1 VTDRRTPPRL
11 ARRTA
16 LAAAAACALGG
27 IAVAGPPPSR
37 DYPPTYTSRK
47 APWYDPFGWF
57 TSDPKPKA
65 PVPKVESRPIPNE
78 MVDVPPGAAVNP
90 AWRWYGYGTPTP
102 GRNPLAPYGT
112 YAGVP
117 GNWYGAPGTT
127 PGAIPTGRLGPPPS
141 PLPEIF
147 PAPGV
152 VPDSGL
158 RKTPPAQL
166 VPPADDPAIAIAPP
180 AGAAA
185 DGPKLP
191 GGAPAPTTGPAG
203 DSDWKTAPASLRP
216 PTSTAV
222 ASPGSDPAP
231 PATLRAP
238 IREDEPPTVPVA
250 TPTRPAP
257 PDGAALPNQN
267 SESPDI
273 PVEAAPGI
281 VPPPMTSGMSMA
293 DRPITA
299 RGRAPEPDMADVVR
313 RACGAGVRIVD
324 VTRTGPKGV
333 IVRLAAGNVEAA
345 WSVRDRLAR
354 APELAGWRVEFDLVT
369 PLRP

>member
-1 VTDRRTPPRL
+1 MTDRRTPPRL
-11 ARRTA
+11 VRRAA

-27 IAVAGPPPSR
+27 VAVAGQPPSR

-78 MVDVPPGAAVNP
+78 MVDLPPGAATNP

-117 GNWYGAPGTT
+117 GNWYGATGTT
-127 PGAIPTGRLGPPPS
+127 PGAIPAGRLGPPPS

-152 VPDSGL
+152 VADPAP
-158 RKTPPAQL
+158 RKTLPAQL
-166 VPPADDPAIAIAPP
+166 IPPAENPGIAVGPPTDPVAE
-180 AGAAA
+180 
-185 DGPKLP
+185 GPKLP
-191 GGAPAPTTGPAG
+191 GVATPPTTAPAG
-203 DSDWKTAPASLRP
+203 DGEWRTAPASLRP
-216 PTSTAV
+216 PTTTGA
-222 ASPGSDPAP
+222 ALPGTDSAP
-231 PATLRAP
+231 PAKLRAP
-238 IREDEPPTVPVA
+238 IRDDEPPTVPVA
-250 TPTRPAP
+250 TPTRPTP
-257 PDGAALPNQN
+257 PDGAALPNEN

-273 PVEAAPGI
+273 PVEPAPGI
-281 VPPPMTSGMSMA
+281 IPPPVKGGVSMA

-299 RGRAPEPDMADVVR
+299 RGHAPEPDVADMVR
-313 RACGAGVRIVD
+313 RACGPGARIVD
-324 VTRTGPKGV
+324 VTRTGPKGL
-333 IVRLAAGNVEAA
+333 IVR
-345 WSVRDRLAR
+345 
-354 APELAGWRVEFDLVT
+354 
-369 PLRP
+369 